1 MGTVWNV
8 TFDLR
13 FEEGTNVKDVVKQFE
28 HDVKGDLP
36 EGCETYRAISFIFKN
51 LDEDLDELALVDPL
65 TPVRYLFMTDAFDGS
80 YSVGYALY
88 NVFNNVFDSMPF
100 KIGSKI
106 IFDSWEDAGGRY
118 VIEKEEKA

>member
-8 TFDLR
+8 TLDLR
-13 FEEGTNVKDVVKQFE
+13 LKEGINVKDVVKQFE

-36 EGCETYRAISFIFKN
+36 EKCETYRAISFIFRN
-51 LDEDLDELALVDPL
+51 LDEDLDEMIDFL
-65 TPVRYLFMTDAFDGS
+65 TPVRNLFVEDAFDGS

-88 NVFNNVFDSMPF
+88 NAFNNVFDSMPF
-100 KIGSKI
+100 EVGSKI

-118 VIEKEEKA
+118 VIEKEEE